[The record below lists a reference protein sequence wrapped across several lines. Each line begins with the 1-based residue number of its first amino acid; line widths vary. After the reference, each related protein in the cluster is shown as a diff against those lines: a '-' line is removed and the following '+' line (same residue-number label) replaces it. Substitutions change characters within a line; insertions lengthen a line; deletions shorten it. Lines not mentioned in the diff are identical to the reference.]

1 MTKSIVLLG
10 STGSIGRQ
18 TLEVCER
25 MGIRVCALTA
35 GRSLDLICEQAR
47 RYHPQLVSVA
57 RESDAAE
64 LRQRLA
70 DCRPAITVMHGQA
83 GNIAAA
89 TIPEADTVVA
99 AMVGVA
105 GLEPVLAAIRCGRTI
120 ALANKETLVAGG
132 ALVMPL
138 LSRYNSRIYPVDS
151 EHSAIWQCLAAAP
164 PKSLRRILLTAS
176 GGPFRGRSRQELNH
190 VTLAQALNHP
200 TWRMGGKIT
209 IDSATLMNKGL
220 EVIEASW
227 LFDCPTEKI
236 EVVVHPQSI
245 IHSMVEL
252 QDGSVLAQMGFP
264 DMKLPIQLALTWPRR
279 LPGDGRPFNPFDRQA
294 GTLTFEQPDR
304 QAFPLLQLAYDA
316 AKAGGTLPAV
326 MNAANEVA
334 VGLFLQERITF
345 TVIADLVRQVM
356 DRHMQSGFMTAFTFD
371 DMMEQDRWARGQVLH
386 LTGQT
391 SASEDGR
398 PGGC

>member
-1 MTKSIVLLG
+1 
-10 STGSIGRQ
+10 
-18 TLEVCER
+18 
-25 MGIRVCALTA
+25 
-35 GRSLDLICEQAR
+35 
-47 RYHPQLVSVA
+47 
-57 RESDAAE
+57 
-64 LRQRLA
+64 
-70 DCRPAITVMHGQA
+70 
-83 GNIAAA
+83 
-89 TIPEADTVVA
+89 
-99 AMVGVA
+99 
-105 GLEPVLAAIRCGRTI
+105 
-120 ALANKETLVAGG
+120 
-132 ALVMPL
+132 MPL

-316 AKAGGTLPAV
+316 ARAGGTLPAV